1 MRLRVGITLW
11 VLSWVPYGLIL
22 GASGWWFTV
31 TLGFEI
37 VLGLVG
43 LALAGSEFAAAVK
56 QRGWKGAPAAAWRA
70 MRHGESVGATR

>member
-1 MRLRVGITLW
+1 MRLRLGITLW

-22 GASGWWFTV
+22 GVSGWWFTL

-37 VLGLVG
+37 LLGLIG

-56 QRGWKGAPAAAWRA
+56 QCGWKGAPRVVWHSLK
-70 MRHGESVGATR
+70 HGESVVTAV